1 MKKLWLLLISLL
13 ALGGSLASTQ
23 QPSQPLLT
31 PRLQREN
38 SSSSVVLK
46 ALADP
51 SEEPYFC
58 CTDEVPMGIL
68 PEIAALLGQ
77 QSHYAIEMLPVTDY
91 ADYQAHLSAKDYDL
105 LLDASD
111 LLSDDLLSGYDLT
124 DTYLDVSYS
133 KAILRN
139 SGKTLSAIACLGEN
153 SMAGVYTR
161 SFYYASQITTYD
173 TMEDCLTAVKNE
185 ECYAA
190 IINSIY
196 AQKLQN
202 EDIRSIYSF
211 TKLSEGSHKIKIAV
225 KHSDD
230 DMVLSALNAAIAS
243 TSEDSYNAIVSRYS
257 HFVKPTPSFWD
268 QLYLNPAP
276 YIVGLAGL
284 ILVFVAIIFVI
295 FYSGRRKAIL
305 LANHEFERFITYVCQ
320 TNAAV
325 FEVNLQ
331 NGMMNRYQME
341 KGKVKNIHQPFSMNQ
356 DFLEKIAPEDQAMA
370 LQEMDEKALR
380 GLIAEGGE
388 KSFEVRLKEGDG
400 SYFWAY
406 IIVQGIL
413 ASRAQPA
420 NYMVFIRSI
429 DAQKKKDAQARALLQ
444 NAVNQ
449 AETASKSKSEFLARM
464 SHEIRTPLNA
474 IIGLATIARHYEDDP
489 SKVDDCLTKIDSSS
503 KVLLSLI
510 NDILDMSAIENN
522 KMKLASAPF
531 DLLSS
536 LENLRDIYLPQCQGK
551 KIKFVTNFVIPD
563 PLVEGDELR
572 ISQILLNLLS
582 NAYKFTPDGGEI
594 HFEAHRSSLQEKKV
608 YYRFVVKDN
617 GVGMSEELQKRLFRP
632 FEQENA
638 ETAQKYGGSGLG
650 LSIVKSLVS
659 MMGGSIA
666 VDSSL
671 AHGTTFVIDL
681 PFLLSSEN
689 IAEGAAEKEL
699 AQPLN
704 YDFEGQRVMLVE
716 DNPINREIAVEL
728 LKMANLK
735 TDCATNG
742 EEAVAMFNAS
752 KENEYSLI
760 LMDIQMP
767 LMDGY
772 EATKAIRAMD
782 RKDAKSIPIYAMT
795 ANAYSEDVTHALS
808 SGMNGHIAKPI
819 DPATLYRTIA
829 EALDPQ

>member
-1 MKKLWLLLISLL
+1 
-13 ALGGSLASTQ
+13 
-23 QPSQPLLT
+23 
-31 PRLQREN
+31 
-38 SSSSVVLK
+38 
-46 ALADP
+46 
-51 SEEPYFC
+51 
-58 CTDEVPMGIL
+58 
-68 PEIAALLGQ
+68 
-77 QSHYAIEMLPVTDY
+77 
-91 ADYQAHLSAKDYDL
+91 
-105 LLDASD
+105 
-111 LLSDDLLSGYDLT
+111 
-124 DTYLDVSYS
+124 
-133 KAILRN
+133 
-139 SGKTLSAIACLGEN
+139 
-153 SMAGVYTR
+153 
-161 SFYYASQITTYD
+161 
-173 TMEDCLTAVKNE
+173 
-185 ECYAA
+185 
-190 IINSIY
+190 
-196 AQKLQN
+196 
-202 EDIRSIYSF
+202 
-211 TKLSEGSHKIKIAV
+211 
-225 KHSDD
+225 
-230 DMVLSALNAAIAS
+230 
-243 TSEDSYNAIVSRYS
+243 
-257 HFVKPTPSFWD
+257 
-268 QLYLNPAP
+268 
-276 YIVGLAGL
+276 
-284 ILVFVAIIFVI
+284 
-295 FYSGRRKAIL
+295 
-305 LANHEFERFITYVCQ
+305 
-320 TNAAV
+320 
-325 FEVNLQ
+325 
-331 NGMMNRYQME
+331 
-341 KGKVKNIHQPFSMNQ
+341 
-356 DFLEKIAPEDQAMA
+356 
-370 LQEMDEKALR
+370 
-380 GLIAEGGE
+380 
-388 KSFEVRLKEGDG
+388 
-400 SYFWAY
+400 
-406 IIVQGIL
+406 
-413 ASRAQPA
+413 
-420 NYMVFIRSI
+420 
-429 DAQKKKDAQARALLQ
+429 
-444 NAVNQ
+444 
-449 AETASKSKSEFLARM
+449 M
-464 SHEIRTPLNA
+464 SHEIRAPLNA

-704 YDFEGQRVMLVE
+704 YDFEGQRVMLAE

-772 EATKAIRAMD
+772 EATKAIRALS